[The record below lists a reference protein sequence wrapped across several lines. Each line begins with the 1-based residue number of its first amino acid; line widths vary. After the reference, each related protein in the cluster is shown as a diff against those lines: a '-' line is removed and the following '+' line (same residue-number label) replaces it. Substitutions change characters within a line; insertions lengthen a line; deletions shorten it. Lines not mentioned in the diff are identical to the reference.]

1 MVDRSDVDRLLAAN
15 RYLVLAT
22 ADKDGQPWA
31 TPLFFASLD
40 PHTLCWVSS
49 PDSRHSR
56 NIAGRPGI
64 AITVFDSTV
73 EVGRGEAAYFDAD
86 AAAAT
91 PDEAEAGL
99 QALNRRLSEQMRL
112 SGADLRPAGA
122 LVVYRAELRRRYL
135 FVRGGNAGSGNE
147 IDMTIEV

>member
-31 TPLFFASLD
+31 TPVFFASLD

-49 PDSRHSR
+49 PNSRHSR
-56 NIAGRPGI
+56 NIASRPGI

-86 AAAAT
+86 AAAAA
-91 PDEAEAGL
+91 PGEAEAGL
-99 QALNRRLSEQMRL
+99 QALNRRLPEQTRL
-112 SGADLRPAGA
+112 SSADLRPAGA
-122 LVVYRAELRRRYL
+122 LVVNRAELRRRHL
-135 FVRGGNAGSGNE
+135 LVRGGNAEFGNE
-147 IDMTIEV
+147 LDMTIEV

>member
-31 TPLFFASLD
+31 TPVFFASLD

-49 PDSRHSR
+49 PNSRHSV
-56 NIAGRPGI
+56 NIASRPGI

-99 QALNRRLSEQMRL
+99 QALNRRLPEQTRL
-112 SGADLRPAGA
+112 SSADLRPAGA
-122 LVVYRAELRRRYL
+122 LVVYRAELRRRHL
-135 FVRGGNAGSGNE
+135 LVRGGNAEFGNE
-147 IDMTIEV
+147 LDMTIEV